1 MYAAEAL
8 YTAISLHYMP
18 DDEGYEVGPSGKF
31 EGSATTRD
39 GGNQRRKTDMGF
51 TATAGSGQAFK
62 RVPAGVHVARCI
74 SVIDLGTQDVTW
86 EGTSKLQHKIQITW
100 EVLGDD
106 ENGVP
111 MTMEVDGH
119 ELPMTISKRY
129 TLSLSNKARMR
140 GDLEAWR
147 GKAFTDEELRG
158 FDVSKLLGA
167 YCMLNVTETESN
179 GKTYA
184 NVSSITPLPRAIPK
198 PAGVHPLVMFD
209 LDKPDMKVFEGFYD
223 KLKEVIQ
230 QSQEWQAR
238 TVKMTGQPAAPQTKK
253 DAPTGTAFDDLDSD
267 VPF

>member
-8 YTAISLHYMP
+8 CTAISLQHMP

-31 EGSATTRD
+31 TGSATTRD
-39 GGNQRRKTDMGF
+39 GGNQLKDRNMGF
-51 TATAGSGQAFK
+51 TATAGSGQAFR

-86 EGTSKLQHKIQITW
+86 EGTTKLQHKIQITW

-111 MTMEVDGH
+111 MTMEVDGQ

-147 GKAFTDEELRG
+147 GKAFTDEELKG

-209 LDKPDMKVFEGFYD
+209 LDKPDMKVFESFYD

-238 TVKMTGQPAAPQTKK
+238 TAKMTGQPAQASKPKAEPESLI
-253 DAPTGTAFDDLDSD
+253 DMADD